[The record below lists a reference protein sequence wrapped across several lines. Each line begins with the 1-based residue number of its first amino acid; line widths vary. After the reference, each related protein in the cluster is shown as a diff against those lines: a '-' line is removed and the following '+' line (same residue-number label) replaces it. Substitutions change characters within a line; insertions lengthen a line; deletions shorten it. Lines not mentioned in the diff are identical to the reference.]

1 MLLVSLLFPSVAVHF
16 LSGIRIMSVISSSWR
31 SDWMSCERELVFLEG
46 VAAGGGSPAS
56 MDVMGGMEHSDS
68 DSMMMKG
75 PVVEV
80 CSVFNY

>member
-1 MLLVSLLFPSVAVHF
+1 
-16 LSGIRIMSVISSSWR
+16 
-31 SDWMSCERELVFLEG
+31 MSCERELVLDG

-56 MDVMGGMEHSDS
+56 MDVVGGMEHSDS
-68 DSMMMKG
+68 DSMMIG